1 MTGSST
7 NITIITIIFA
17 VSIALFGFVLAFLI
31 SSILTKDQVA
41 ADKRLDELKKNE
53 GDSENYALVK
63 HESRIKAKNKEKKKQ
78 GGFFEKFA
86 SALYTELQ
94 RADMKMRPEEFLTI
108 WLLVTVVPAGLIVL
122 LAVMVVCLFL
132 PMFLIKIKQKQKVK
146 KFESQLSDA
155 LIIACSCLKS
165 GLSFSQAMETISKD
179 MDAPISSEF
188 ALVIKE
194 MSMGSSMEE
203 ALDKMSTRIKSKH
216 LQLMI
221 SAVLVQRQT
230 GGNLSQILENISDTI
245 KDRMKLQQELKS
257 ATASGK
263 MSGTIVGC
271 MPVAILGMFALVN
284 SDFVTPMFHEKI
296 GIILL
301 CVAGGLE
308 LLCFLLIKKITT
320 IKM

>member
-1 MTGSST
+1 MKI
-7 NITIITIIFA
+7 N
-17 VSIALFGFVLAFLI
+17 
-31 SSILTKDQVA
+31 
-41 ADKRLDELKKNE
+41 
-53 GDSENYALVK
+53 VK
-63 HESRIKAKNKEKKKQ
+63 
-78 GGFFEKFA
+78 
-86 SALYTELQ
+86 
-94 RADMKMRPEEFLTI
+94 
-108 WLLVTVVPAGLIVL
+108 
-122 LAVMVVCLFL
+122 
-132 PMFLIKIKQKQKVK
+132 KVK
-146 KFESQLSDA
+146 KNLIKAYATVAVAANTIALNATAFAAEGGGSGAPEGVDTSNYDA
-155 LIIACSCLKS
+155 LLNIIFWAAGILIIACSCLKS

>member
-122 LAVMVVCLFL
+122 FLQNSIVALAVMVVCLFL
-132 PMFLIKIKQKQKVK
+132 PMFLIKIKQKQK
-146 KFESQLSDA
+146 
-155 LIIACSCLKS
+155 
-165 GLSFSQAMETISKD
+165 
-179 MDAPISSEF
+179 F

>member
-1 MTGSST
+1 MW
-7 NITIITIIFA
+7 NF
-17 VSIALFGFVLAFLI
+17 
-31 SSILTKDQVA
+31 ILKLNRKEYN
-41 ADKRLDELKKNE
+41 KRQPK
-53 GDSENYALVK
+53 
-63 HESRIKAKNKEKKKQ
+63 
-78 GGFFEKFA
+78 
-86 SALYTELQ
+86 
-94 RADMKMRPEEFLTI
+94 
-108 WLLVTVVPAGLIVL
+108 
-122 LAVMVVCLFL
+122 
-132 PMFLIKIKQKQKVK
+132 
-146 KFESQLSDA
+146 
-155 LIIACSCLKS
+155 KS